1 MRGCRRKYFKPLSLT
16 WLASALPVFAG
27 LFIAF
32 EPVHHLS
39 DWSKAISLTFG
50 GTSPYLLINAGL
62 VGIGL
67 RGAIRG

>member
-1 MRGCRRKYFKPLSLT
+1 MPRQSKYFKPLSLT
-16 WLASALPVFAG
+16 WLASALPLGAG
-27 LFIAF
+27 VFIAF

-39 DWSKAISLTFG
+39 DWSRSLSTAFG

-67 RGAIRG
+67 RGAVKP